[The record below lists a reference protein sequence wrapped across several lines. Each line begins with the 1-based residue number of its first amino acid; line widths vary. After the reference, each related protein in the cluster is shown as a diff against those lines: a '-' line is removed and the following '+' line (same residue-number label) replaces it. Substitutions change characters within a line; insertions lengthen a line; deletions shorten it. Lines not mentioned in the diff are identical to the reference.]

1 MVTVGATPLSS
12 VDVNEK
18 FFVLPTETVK
28 SYIPAISGGSLSA
41 EVTSKKKSIGI
52 FDFAVPLSSLSSTMI
67 TATQS
72 EFVVLSTASLLVH
85 PEHVTLSWTSHS
97 IKPSV
102 VNVIPVGTEK
112 VELVFDNDGID
123 KIAELATEINQNV
136 ENIGARRLHTIMEKL
151 LEDVSYNAS
160 DMGPQKIN
168 INTEY
173 VEKNLGELIKSQDLS
188 KFIL

>member
-1 MVTVGATPLSS
+1 MLPELQGRLPIRVELESLSK
-12 VDVNEK
+12 DDFK
-18 FFVLPTETVK
+18 LILTETQNSLIK
-28 SYIPAISGGSLSA
+28 QYIG
-41 EVTSKKKSIGI
+41 
-52 FDFAVPLSSLSSTMI
+52 
-67 TATQS
+67 
-72 EFVVLSTASLLVH
+72 LL
-85 PEHVTLSWTSHS
+85 
-97 IKPSV
+97 
-102 VNVIPVGTEK
+102 GTEK
-112 VELVFDNDGID
+112 VELIFDNDGID

-160 DMGPQKIN
+160 DMEPQKIN